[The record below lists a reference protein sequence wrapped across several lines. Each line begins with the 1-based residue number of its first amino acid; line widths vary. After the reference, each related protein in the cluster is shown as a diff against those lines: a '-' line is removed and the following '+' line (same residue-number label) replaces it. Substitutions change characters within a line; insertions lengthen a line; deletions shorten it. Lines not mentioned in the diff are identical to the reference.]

1 MAEAAAPPSSAAAAA
16 AAAEAEEERSLLA
29 NFGAHRLMD
38 NVQAVLRRQL
48 AAALDRAEAE
58 LRQQQ
63 EAREGARRAREAV
76 GVELY
81 GVQQQ
86 LAHLQQELET
96 RARGAEELQELRAQ
110 REAELRRFQE
120 TFASRRAA
128 AEEHSAR
135 LEKTKGELDGVLDT
149 VRRVEGYNADMA
161 AEISLTRRA
170 TQKAGADMAD
180 KEKAKAAQ
188 DLYIDHLSQQVRR
201 AAEQLALLTQQGE
214 AQRVEAAA
222 AAATMGETAQEMETI
237 RFEKKQLLMQ
247 WQSSLVAMRRRDEA
261 LLAMQKAAREA
272 QDEVG
277 AMDAEEGNLRKSL
290 AAAQAE
296 HARLQDA
303 MDRIDSDLKNTEGQ
317 SAQLGRQH
325 SALEERRAD
334 LSGTLDATDGE
345 VRRALAE
352 QARLVRLM
360 KEADG
365 VRAQVDRQ
373 RFGVEGEIDA
383 VLDAKLTNEKAG
395 KALLRDAARL
405 VERSQTLDISCA
417 EAENAVAAAKVE
429 ALNMASRLAAL
440 RDARGQREAELLEKE
455 RLAAQYE
462 VENKQR
468 HFDIDKKM
476 AIVDRLNRKW
486 EKMVAGAPEAAN
498 MGPLQAEVHNAR
510 KQIDAVR
517 EDSEALQRR
526 WLADQTALVAAAN
539 EAEVRLTRLTESSA
553 QAALLDQKRIRLDA
567 AIAAHRGELR
577 RLESGVR
584 AMHEDM
590 ARINALIARNDELGK
605 RLAGATFT
613 SERAF
618 SAELRD
624 LELECAAADARL
636 ESVRGERARLLED
649 LVECERQVIL
659 WEKKIALERE
669 TQEALDPSAGESELQ
684 AMEREIIRM
693 RNRYDALRR
702 DQDRL
707 VKEMERAIEKR
718 DVIANKHRSS
728 RQATMDAAATVAR
741 GMAQGAGG
749 GGGAAPPPVGAG
761 ATTAA
766 GGKAAAGAAL
776 TRVGL
781 SHKAST
787 LRKAIATRLAESEEL
802 EARLAGSSEEARA
815 VAGEAA
821 ARQAEIDALEERARE
836 LQRGVHV
843 AQYEKQKAIERLQGL
858 LRFHQRIEALD
869 AGKLPALSGDEAQ
882 HVRARLHEAEVARD
896 TLQTVIDQ
904 LAAQHGELGEVL
916 QRVAQLTETAPAL

>member
-1 MAEAAAPPSSAAAAA
+1 MAAAAAASAAAAA

-38 NVQAVLRRQL
+38 NVQAVLKRQL
-48 AAALDRAEAE
+48 AAALTRAEAE

-63 EAREGARRAREAV
+63 EAREGARRAREEV

-86 LAHLQQELET
+86 LAHLQAELEG
-96 RARGAEELQELRAQ
+96 RARGAEELQAVRAQ
-110 REAELRRFQE
+110 REAELRRFQATHAE
-120 TFASRRAA
+120 RRAA
-128 AEEHSAR
+128 AEEHAAR
-135 LEKTKGELDGVLDT
+135 LEKAKGELDGVLDT
-149 VRRVEGYNADMA
+149 VRQVEGYNAEMA
-161 AEISLTRRA
+161 AEIQLTRRA
-170 TQKAGADMAD
+170 TQKAGQDMGE

-188 DLYIDHLSQQVRR
+188 DLYIDHLSQQVKR
-201 AAEQLALLTQQGE
+201 AAEQLALLTQQGA
-214 AQRVEAAA
+214 AQRNEAAA
-222 AAATMGETAQEMETI
+222 AAATMAEAAQEMETI

-261 LLAMQKAAREA
+261 ILAMQKAAREA

-277 AMDAEEGNLRKSL
+277 AMDAEEGNLRKGL

-303 MDRIDSDLKNTEGQ
+303 LDRIEADLKNTEAQ

-334 LSGTLDATDGE
+334 LSGTLDTTDAE
-345 VRRALAE
+345 VRRVMAE
-352 QARLVRLM
+352 QVRLVRLM
-360 KEADG
+360 KEADN
-365 VRAQVDRQ
+365 VRMAIDKQ
-373 RFGVEGEIDA
+373 RFGVEAEIDA

-395 KALLRDAARL
+395 KALLRDAAKL
-405 VERSQTLDISCA
+405 VERSQELDVQSA

-429 ALNMASRLAAL
+429 ALNTASRLSAL
-440 RDARGQREAELLEKE
+440 RDARGLREAELLEKE
-455 RLAAQYE
+455 RLVAQYE

-468 HFDIDKKM
+468 LFDIDKKM
-476 AIVDRLNRKW
+476 AVVERLNRKW
-486 EKMVAGAPEAAN
+486 EKMVASAPEAEN

-517 EDSEALQRR
+517 EDCEALQRR
-526 WLADQTALVAAAN
+526 WLGDQTALVAAAN

-553 QAALLDQKRIRLDA
+553 QASLLEQKRVRLDS

-577 RLESGVR
+577 RLEGGVK
-584 AMHEDM
+584 AMHDDM

-605 RLAGATFT
+605 RLAGNTFT

-636 ESVRGERARLLED
+636 ESVRSEKARLLED
-649 LVECERQVIL
+649 LVECERQAIL

-684 AMEREIIRM
+684 AMEREINRM

-702 DQDRL
+702 DQERL

-741 GMAQGAGG
+741 GMAGGAGA
-749 GGGAAPPPVGAG
+749 GAAPPLVGA
-761 ATTAA
+761 AA
-766 GGKAAAGAAL
+766 SSAKAAQGAEL

-781 SHKAST
+781 QHKAST
-787 LRKAIATRLAESEEL
+787 LRKTVATRLAQSEEL
-802 EARLAGSSEEARA
+802 EGAPARAGDAARA
-815 VAGEAA
+815 VSGEAA
-821 ARQAEIDALEERARE
+821 ARQAEIDALEERARS
-836 LQRGVHV
+836 LQRDVHV
-843 AQYEKQKAIERLQGL
+843 ASYEKQKAIERLQGV
-858 LRFHQRIEALD
+858 LRFHQRLEALD
-869 AGKLPALSGDEAQ
+869 AGKLPAVSGEEAQ

-896 TLQTVIDQ
+896 TLQAVIDQ
-904 LAAQHGELGEVL
+904 LAAQHADLAEVL
-916 QRVAQLTETAPAL
+916 ARVAQLTEVAPAL